1 MARGRPSKKQ
11 FILDIAQQLFSER
24 GYQGT
29 SIDLVVR
36 LSKVSKPTVYN
47 NFPSKQVLLET
58 LLEAQLERVKDR
70 HQLLLESPTD
80 TSKMLYQVFQSTIE
94 SEFEVAIF
102 RIFYGERY
110 KLEETCLKL
119 CQQLDE
125 QIEST
130 VMQILVPLS
139 ISLEQQRAILAICK
153 NALLI
158 GHLQGKT
165 VASFSELK
173 AQLAIL
179 SGIQD

>member
-47 NFPSKQVLLET
+47 NFPSKQVLLQTLIEAQLNILQERHLT
-58 LLEAQLERVKDR
+58 LLESDLTGADC
-70 HQLLLESPTD
+70 
-80 TSKMLYQVFQSTIE
+80 LYQVFHQSLQNP
-94 SEFEVAIF
+94 FEIAIL
-102 RIFYGERY
+102 RIFYGEQY
-110 KLEETCLKL
+110 KLEDDCIKL
-119 CQQLDE
+119 CLQFVN

-130 VMQILVPLS
+130 AGQVLAA
-139 ISLEQQRAILAICK
+139 LELPQQQCAAIIAIYK

-158 GHLQGKT
+158 ENLQGKP
-165 VASFSELK
+165 VASSAELK
-173 AQLAIL
+173 SQLEVLGWI
-179 SGIQD
+179 